1 MNGETNL
8 TANQRVKFLRKDLKL
23 TQAEFAKLI
32 SVSTSL
38 ITYIEQG
45 KRTLNDRYI
54 KLICDSFGVN
64 VQWIKTGEGDR
75 YNKEKEAKISKL
87 LALFNGLKPR
97 YQKFVLNQIAEF
109 LKMQEEEG

>member
-1 MNGETNL
+1 MDEEANL
-8 TANQRVKFLRKDLKL
+8 TANQRVKFLRKKLKL
-23 TQAEFAKLI
+23 TQAEFAKVI

-64 VQWIKTGEGDR
+64 SQWIKTGKGEL
-75 YNKEKEAKISKL
+75 YNEEKEVRISKL

-97 YQKFVLNQIAEF
+97 YQQFVLNQIAEF
-109 LKMQEEEG
+109 LKMQDEEG

>member
-1 MNGETNL
+1 MDEETNL
-8 TANQRVKFLRKDLKL
+8 TASQRVKFLRKELNL

-54 KLICDSFGVN
+54 KLICDSFGVSA
-64 VQWIKTGEGDR
+64 QWIKTGEGNL
-75 YNKEKEAKISKL
+75 YNEKKEARISKL

-97 YQKFVLNQIAEF
+97 YQQFVLTQIEDF
-109 LKMQEEEG
+109 LKMQDEEG